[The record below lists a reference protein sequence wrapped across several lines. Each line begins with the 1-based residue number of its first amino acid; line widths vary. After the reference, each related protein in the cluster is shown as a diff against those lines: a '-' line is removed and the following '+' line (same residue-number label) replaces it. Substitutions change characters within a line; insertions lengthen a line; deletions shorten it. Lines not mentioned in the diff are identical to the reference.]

1 MSRRLSGR
9 AALVWMAALCLLFSG
24 ALLLFGDGGLQ
35 AELSPQSAAPPERS
49 LQGGNDPE
57 QTALELLPE
66 EKLNLNTATA
76 EELQK
81 LPGIGAVLSQAIVE
95 YREEHGPFQSV
106 EELLLVPGIGQGRL
120 ENIRDLVTVEPS
132 A

>member
-24 ALLLFGDGGLQ
+24 ALLLFGSGGLQ
-35 AELSPQSAAPPERS
+35 AELSPETAAPPERS
-49 LQGGNDPE
+49 LQGGNDPG
-57 QTALELLPE
+57 QTALELLPK
-66 EKLNLNTATA
+66 EKINLNTATA

-106 EELLLVPGIGQGRL
+106 EELLQVPGIGQGRL
-120 ENIRDLVTVEPS
+120 DKIRDLVTVEPS